1 MGNSYRSR
9 RLGALPLVLLLA
21 GCPGHLEDP
30 SLING
35 NPSDGGNGVPQVN
48 VAPDAAVPSA
58 PDASSPDAPAIA
70 ARPDA
75 PLARPDANNPDAP
88 VANNPDAP
96 VTDARPSPASDAA
109 VGDAR
114 GGEAGTAGPSDPGN
128 VMACPMPDAVAAMIL
143 GQCAKCHSAQLLAG
157 GLDLAS
163 PNVKARLINIPSKG
177 CMGKP
182 LVVANPAVGGVMF
195 DKLAGPVPG
204 CGGQMPFGGP
214 YLGPME
220 LKCLKDWIKP
230 SP

>member
-1 MGNSYRSR
+1 MGNPCRNH
-9 RLGALPLVLLLA
+9 LGGALSLLLLLS

-35 NPSDGGNGVPQVN
+35 GSDAGGSAVTVTIY
-48 VAPDAAVPSA
+48 PDAAPA
-58 PDASSPDAPAIA
+58 PPDAAPAVSARPDAALGPDAAPA

-75 PLARPDANNPDAP
+75 PLASDVRVAPDAAAPDA
-88 VANNPDAP
+88 
-96 VTDARPSPASDAA
+96 ARASDAA
-109 VGDAR
+109 S
-114 GGEAGTAGPSDPGN
+114 GPDGALPTGPEP
-128 VMACPMPDAVAAMIL
+128 VTACPMADAVATMIL
-143 GQCAKCHSAQLLAG
+143 GQLCNKCHSAAMLAG

-163 PNVKARLINIPSKG
+163 PNVKARLINVPSRG

-182 LVVANPAVGGVMF
+182 LVVAGATVGGVFF

-204 CGGQMPFGGP
+204 CGSQMPFGGP

>member
-9 RLGALPLVLLLA
+9 RLGALPLVLLLT

-35 NPSDGGNGVPQVN
+35 SLSSDAGYGVPQVN
-48 VAPDAAVPSA
+48 VPPDAALPVAPDAGA
-58 PDASSPDAPAIA
+58 PDVPAVA

-75 PLARPDANNPDAP
+75 PVARPDAPMAATP
-88 VANNPDAP
+88 
-96 VTDARPSPASDAA
+96 DAA
-109 VGDAR
+109 VADARVTGDAAASDAR
-114 GGEAGTAGPSDPGN
+114 GGEAGAPGPSDPSG

-163 PNVKARLINIPSKG
+163 PNVKARLINVPSKG

-182 LVVANPAVGGVMF
+182 LVVTNPAVGGVMF
-195 DKLAGPVPG
+195 DKLAGPVTG